1 MAHKKSQ
8 KSHTKRPK
16 SDPPLGNDQS
26 FPDRAPSAGMGRLP
40 TTHIYATFF
49 LTLRKHKPPKQMAKM
64 IKEYGGKE
72 KYASKAAMM
81 KHEKKEGKKV
91 EKMEKKGVFPK
102 MKKK

>member
-1 MAHKKSQ
+1 
-8 KSHTKRPK
+8 
-16 SDPPLGNDQS
+16 
-26 FPDRAPSAGMGRLP
+26 
-40 TTHIYATFF
+40 
-49 LTLRKHKPPKQMAKM
+49 MAKM

-91 EKMEKKGVFPK
+91 EKMEKNGVFPK

>member
-1 MAHKKSQ
+1 
-8 KSHTKRPK
+8 
-16 SDPPLGNDQS
+16 
-26 FPDRAPSAGMGRLP
+26 
-40 TTHIYATFF
+40 
-49 LTLRKHKPPKQMAKM
+49 MAKM

-102 MKKK
+102 MNKK

>member
-1 MAHKKSQ
+1 
-8 KSHTKRPK
+8 
-16 SDPPLGNDQS
+16 
-26 FPDRAPSAGMGRLP
+26 
-40 TTHIYATFF
+40 
-49 LTLRKHKPPKQMAKM
+49 MAKM

-72 KYASKAAMM
+72 KYASKVAMM